1 MMSWF
6 PVAFQLPAFRF
17 SVIRCPPRSWALLTV
32 GLPASITPDLDG
44 VTAFRTFE
52 LRPGWVPPI
61 PRGRRCSS
69 RPRDVLGRRL
79 PLFRGESFNPA
90 PTFPSTRG
98 SELRGIS
105 RRFRFFTRPAC
116 PSPVAPG
123 WVGRPWASP
132 RASHPA
138 VTGGA
143 RRGRGQV
150 VEHGPGTTRSH
161 QPILQSGSSPVS
173 CDRRRTV
180 RSRRQLETAGHFRSG
195 LFVSNELA
203 STPGRHVLAVRAKQG
218 RRPSR
223 PRCAC
228 HSQSRSQR
236 RPTALPVHA
245 CWGNGESMAAFTRV
259 RKRGCGSRC
268 TRISARTGRGRLS
281 SVPR

>member
-1 MMSWF
+1 MTSRF
-6 PVAFQLPAFRF
+6 PVAFPLPAFRF

-32 GLPASITPDLDG
+32 GLPDVRSRPDLDG

-105 RRFRFFTRPAC
+105 QRFRSFTRPAC

-143 RRGRGQV
+143 RRGQGQV
-150 VEHGPGTTRSH
+150 VEHGPGTTRSP
-161 QPILQSGSSPVS
+161 QLILQSGSSLVS

-180 RSRRQLETAGHFRSG
+180 EPSSLLEGRTARGITVFAGELQAQVEAAIPRIRVYSELCGTDAMTDCQFLGCCRQALTNMVGSVEQSGRSG
-195 LFVSNELA
+195 FSSVLSYSLTVQLTA
-203 STPGRHVLAVRAKQG
+203 TPGR
-218 RRPSR
+218 
-223 PRCAC
+223 
-228 HSQSRSQR
+228 
-236 RPTALPVHA
+236 
-245 CWGNGESMAAFTRV
+245 
-259 RKRGCGSRC
+259 
-268 TRISARTGRGRLS
+268 
-281 SVPR
+281 

>member
-1 MMSWF
+1 MRDGQLEGLTVVSRF
-6 PVAFQLPAFRF
+6 PVAFPPPAFRF
-17 SVIRCPPRSWALLTV
+17 SVIQCQPRSWALLTV
-32 GLPASITPDLDG
+32 GLPDARSRPDLDG
-44 VTAFRTFE
+44 VTAFRTHE

-61 PRGRRCSS
+61 PRGQRCSS

-79 PLFRGESFNPA
+79 PLFRGESFDPA
-90 PTFPSTRG
+90 PTFPYTRG

-105 RRFRFFTRPAC
+105 QRFRFFTRPAC

-161 QPILQSGSSPVS
+161 QLILQSGSSLVS

-180 RSRRQLETAGHFRSG
+180 RLSTTRSIGLLLPCSRA
-195 LFVSNELA
+195 LA
-203 STPGRHVLAVRAKQG
+203 IHGVRG
-218 RRPSR
+218 
-223 PRCAC
+223 
-228 HSQSRSQR
+228 
-236 RPTALPVHA
+236 
-245 CWGNGESMAAFTRV
+245 
-259 RKRGCGSRC
+259 
-268 TRISARTGRGRLS
+268 
-281 SVPR
+281 